1 MFAQITNKIELTFW
15 DVSISFLTR
24 ATWLKWPIGQV
35 IHILQDEKLK
45 TKLAT
50 IVVIA
55 FAGFG
60 LGMLAYFIFLLI

>member
-24 ATWLKWPIGQV
+24 ATWLKWPIGQI
-35 IHILQDEKLK
+35 IHILKDETLK

-50 IVVIA
+50 VVVIA

>member
-15 DVSISFLTR
+15 DVSISFLTK

-35 IHILQDEKLK
+35 LHIIQDENLK
-45 TKLAT
+45 TKLAS

-55 FAGFG
+55 CAGFG
-60 LGMLAYFIFLLI
+60 VGVLAYFIYLLG